1 MARAVRAEFA
11 GAAYHVMARGDRLEA
26 IVRDD
31 MDPTTFLRT
40 LAAASV
46 RSGFGVTRSGLMSN
60 HCHLRLRL
68 PKRTFPWDGLAA
80 ERVHATGR
88 RAAWA
93 LRSSLWR
100 TLQGNFDRAGEL
112 LLGAP

>member
-31 MDPTTFLRT
+31 MDPATFLRT

-46 RSGFGVTRSGLMSN
+46 RSGFRITRSG
-60 HCHLRLRL
+60 
-68 PKRTFPWDGLAA
+68 
-80 ERVHATGR
+80 
-88 RAAWA
+88 
-93 LRSSLWR
+93 
-100 TLQGNFDRAGEL
+100 
-112 LLGAP
+112 